1 MYIPWTN
8 VLCGQLLDYNTERG
22 RNLRARDTELI
33 SFLDMPKEEHANG
46 TKDLFSTPTRAPR
59 SQQDWTWLSL
69 RETRLRNG
77 TDVDSLGTTPSA
89 PRIYTVSLASFGI
102 ASTSLK
108 LLADWQDPQLL
119 LRRRSF

>member
-46 TKDLFSTPTRAPR
+46 TEDIFSAPTRAPR
-59 SQQDWTWLSL
+59 SQQDWT
-69 RETRLRNG
+69 
-77 TDVDSLGTTPSA
+77 
-89 PRIYTVSLASFGI
+89 
-102 ASTSLK
+102 
-108 LLADWQDPQLL
+108 
-119 LRRRSF
+119 